1 MCRYEPSS
9 ARHGIVGFI
18 PQSAIIVQDMEEV
31 SLLEREFLGRIGLV
45 GVESSDDLLGR
56 LDGRRRLGECRKGS
70 GSRDVMVVVF
80 VAIQ

>member
-1 MCRYEPSS
+1 M
-9 ARHGIVGFI
+9 
-18 PQSAIIVQDMEEV
+18 QDMKEIA
-31 SLLEREFLGRIGLV
+31 LLKRELLGCSGLV
-45 GVESSDDLLGR
+45 GVDCSDDLLGR